1 MPKAKQPEGYR
12 AAKASGIMG
21 SQGLYGLYADAYR
34 EAAAQRGIKPRE
46 LQSITWEA
54 VRGLFPAKWKQ
65 KKNVE
70 SVNNV
75 WSKYKNGDI
84 TLDQARKQILDLAG
98 GIDDPTWYGR
108 SDSAADAETRDS
120 SYEGELDRP
129 SVAGDARGMDSGT
142 RGGDTRLS
150 QGILGELLRTPTQRE
165 FDFGR
170 TLPTDQEFKSQTK
183 LANVPFEVGKK
194 GGKFENG
201 FKDYINLKRLAD
213 AYMIK
218 LIAYNNHA
226 DMVKGSKNAGDST
239 RGLFNQKDRAAKYL
253 MAGTEMPDGE
263 GVGANSAFITAIHE
277 LAHGIASADPE
288 GWAGGIGAGMRSDYL
303 KPVKRF
309 NYLNMRNDQT
319 YKGTFEDEIA
329 KLLDIPDAEKQE
341 VISEIIN
348 LQDNVNYL
356 FEGGGEQ
363 EVRDLQK
370 AKNFIGN
377 IAESL
382 DSPVEQ
388 EAYLRKMAPLV
399 AKHQQYVR
407 GVYEMSVEPII
418 YYLYDP
424 KAFKKL
430 APKSAKLVQDFFKES
445 SIIRFYNHPLAL
457 GVAVVLA
464 MLLKQEQA
472 DEEDQQRGI
481 LAQQQ
486 DMQAGA

>member
-1 MPKAKQPEGYR
+1 
-12 AAKASGIMG
+12 
-21 SQGLYGLYADAYR
+21 
-34 EAAAQRGIKPRE
+34 
-46 LQSITWEA
+46 
-54 VRGLFPAKWKQ
+54 
-65 KKNVE
+65 
-70 SVNNV
+70 
-75 WSKYKNGDI
+75 
-84 TLDQARKQILDLAG
+84 
-98 GIDDPTWYGR
+98 
-108 SDSAADAETRDS
+108 
-120 SYEGELDRP
+120 
-129 SVAGDARGMDSGT
+129 
-142 RGGDTRLS
+142 
-150 QGILGELLRTPTQRE
+150 
-165 FDFGR
+165 
-170 TLPTDQEFKSQTK
+170 
-183 LANVPFEVGKK
+183 
-194 GGKFENG
+194 
-201 FKDYINLKRLAD
+201 
-213 AYMIK
+213 MIK

-418 YYLYDP
+418 Y
-424 KAFKKL
+424 
-430 APKSAKLVQDFFKES
+430 
-445 SIIRFYNHPLAL
+445 
-457 GVAVVLA
+457 
-464 MLLKQEQA
+464 
-472 DEEDQQRGI
+472 
-481 LAQQQ
+481 
-486 DMQAGA
+486 